1 MAASDELGVQGA
13 VHSIDQGWLAPNIR
27 RAMFAVLIISLT
39 LLYLFVQFRG
49 LSSVTAMDQAQI
61 ARNIASGKGFS
72 TRFIRPLAIW
82 QLGKSKKEI
91 PANQF
96 PDFYQAPLNPI
107 VNALPLLLVKSAW
120 KMTPTDLVYA
130 GDRIIV
136 VVSILFF
143 LLSVGIW
150 YFVGSRLFDSKL
162 SLIACA
168 IILMTDMMWQFSLS
182 GLPQMLMLFLFSGA
196 VWLTVR
202 AMQKRDRVLTVLISL
217 FGAGFLFGFMILAHA
232 LAVWIFLGWLV
243 FAVVYFQ
250 PRGIAAMAALAA
262 VLMVTLPWMARN
274 YSVCGNPFGLS
285 IYAAIA
291 ANGNPEEGYLRSLDD
306 APAVSGSGILSKFK
320 SGVAEQIRGLFAYL
334 GMNLA
339 AGVFFVALMH
349 PFRSPV
355 VSLFRWCI
363 VLMWVG
369 AVIGMGVFGLSG
381 VISSNQLHVL
391 LLPLF
396 VFYGLAFI
404 MVLWSRWDVD
414 YPLFR
419 MVFLSVVVVLCALPM
434 LSNLFSNRGAAIQ
447 WPPYVPPFIGI
458 LGDWYGEKEIIASD
472 MPWAVAWYAQ
482 RKSVLLPESVRAFN
496 RLNDYRVLGE
506 PISGLYLTPITG
518 NLRLFPDIYKGAY
531 KEWALMI
538 TRPPKVDG
546 FALPFYTALP
556 IEGECIIFADRDR
569 WSKPIQ

>member
-1 MAASDELGVQGA
+1 MAVTGEVGVQTA
-13 VHSIDQGWLAPNIR
+13 VHSLEQGRLAPVIR
-27 RAMFAVLIISLT
+27 GAMFAVLIIALT

-49 LSSVTAMDQAQI
+49 FSSITAMDQAQI
-61 ARNIASGKGFS
+61 ARNIASGKGLS
-72 TRFIRPLAIW
+72 TNFIRPLAIW
-82 QLGKSKKEI
+82 QMEQSGKEI
-91 PANQF
+91 PADGF

-136 VVSILFF
+136 VFSILFF
-143 LLSVGIW
+143 LVSVAIW
-150 YFVGSRLFDSKL
+150 YFVGARLFDSRL

-168 IILMTDMMWQFSLS
+168 IILLTDMMWQFSLS

-196 VWLTVR
+196 VWLTVF
-202 AMQKRDRVLTVLISL
+202 AMQKRGSLLAVLASL
-217 FGAGFLFGFMILAHA
+217 FGAGLLFGLMVLASGVA
-232 LAVWIFLGWLV
+232 LWIFLGWLV

-250 PRGIAAMAALAA
+250 PRGIAALAALAA
-262 VLMVTLPWMARN
+262 VLMVTLPWMVRN

-285 IYAAIA
+285 VYSAVSA
-291 ANGNPEEGYLRSLDD
+291 GGSPEEGYLRSLDG
-306 APAVSGSGILSKFK
+306 APPISGSGLFSKLK
-320 SGVAEQIRGLFAYL
+320 SGVSAQIEGLFSFL

-339 AGVFFVALMH
+339 AGAFFLALLH

-355 VSLFRWCI
+355 VSLFRWCV

-369 AVIGMGVFGLSG
+369 AVVGMGIFGLGG

-396 VFYGLAFI
+396 VFYGLAFL
-404 MVLWSRWDVD
+404 MVLWSRWELGM
-414 YPLFR
+414 PLLRTIFLSAV
-419 MVFLSVVVVLCALPM
+419 VFLCSLP
-434 LSNLFSNRGAAIQ
+434 LLATLFSNKGAAIQ

-458 LGDWYGEKEIIASD
+458 LGEWYGEKEIIASD
-472 MPWAVAWYAQ
+472 MPWAVAWYAG

-506 PISGLYLTPITG
+506 PVSGLYLTPITG
-518 NLRLFPDIYKGAY
+518 NLRLFSDIYKGAY
-531 KEWALMI
+531 KEWALLI

-556 IEGECIIFADRDR
+556 IEGECIIFSDRDR
-569 WSKPIQ
+569 WSKPAK

>member
-1 MAASDELGVQGA
+1 MAVSGEVGVQTA
-13 VHSIDQGWLAPNIR
+13 VHSLEQGRLAPIIR
-27 RAMFAVLIISLT
+27 GAMFGVLIIALT

-49 LSSVTAMDQAQI
+49 FSSITAMDQAQI
-61 ARNIASGKGFS
+61 ARNIASGKGVS
-72 TRFIRPLAIW
+72 TKFIRPLAIW
-82 QLGKSKKEI
+82 QLEKSGKEI
-91 PANQF
+91 PVDNF
-96 PDFYQAPLNPI
+96 PDFYQAPLNSI
-107 VNALPLLLVKSAW
+107 VNALPMLLVKSAW

-136 VVSILFF
+136 VFSILFF
-143 LLSVGIW
+143 LLSVAIW

-168 IILMTDMMWQFSLS
+168 IILMTDMMWQFSMS

-196 VWLTVR
+196 IWLTVH
-202 AMQKRDRVLTVLISL
+202 AMQKRDRLVTVLISL
-217 FGAGFLFGFMILAHA
+217 FAAGLLFGFMILAHG

-243 FAVVYFQ
+243 FAAVYFS

-262 VLMVTLPWMARN
+262 VLMVTLPWLVRN

-285 IYAAIA
+285 IYTAVAA
-291 ANGNPEEGYLRSLDD
+291 GGSPEEGYLRSLDD
-306 APAVSGSGILSKFK
+306 APPISGSGLFSKIK
-320 SGVAEQIRGLFAYL
+320 SGVSSQIESLFAFL

-339 AGVFFVALMH
+339 AGAFFLALLH

-355 VSLFRWCI
+355 VSMFRWCV
-363 VLMWVG
+363 VLMWIG
-369 AVIGMGVFGLSG
+369 AVFGMAAFGLEG
-381 VISSNQLHVL
+381 TISSNQLHVL
-391 LLPLF
+391 ILPLF
-396 VFYGLAFI
+396 IFYGLAFL
-404 MVLWSRWDVD
+404 MVLWSRWELNF
-414 YPLFR
+414 PLLRVIFLSAV
-419 MVFLSVVVVLCALPM
+419 VFLCAVPM
-434 LSNLFSNRGAAIQ
+434 LATLFSRGGAAIQ

-496 RLNDYRVLGE
+496 RLNDYRTLGE
-506 PISGLYLTPITG
+506 PVSGLYLTPITG
-518 NLRLFPDIYKGAY
+518 NLRLFSDIYKGAY
-531 KEWALMI
+531 KEWALLI

-569 WSKPIQ
+569 WSKPTQ

>member
-1 MAASDELGVQGA
+1 MAVSSEVGVQTA
-13 VHSIDQGWLAPNIR
+13 VHSIEQGRLAPYIR
-27 RAMFAVLIISLT
+27 GGMFAFLIIALT

-49 LSSVTAMDQAQI
+49 FSTITAMDQAQI

-72 TRFIRPLAIW
+72 TKFIRPLAIW
-82 QLGKSKKEI
+82 QLQQAGKEI
-91 PANQF
+91 PADQF

-136 VVSILFF
+136 VFSILFF

-150 YFVGSRLFDSKL
+150 YFVGVRLFDSKL

-168 IILMTDMMWQFSLS
+168 IILLTDMMWQFSLS

-196 VWLTVR
+196 VWLTVY
-202 AMQKRDRVLTVLISL
+202 AMQKRDQLVTVLISL
-217 FGAGFLFGFMILAHA
+217 FGAGLLFGFMILAHA
-232 LAVWIFLGWLV
+232 LAVWIFMGWLV
-243 FAVVYFQ
+243 FAVVYFP

-262 VLMVTLPWMARN
+262 VLMVTLPWMVRN

-285 IYAAIA
+285 IYAAITS
-291 ANGNPEEGYLRSLDD
+291 GGSPEEGYLRSLDD
-306 APAVSGSGILSKFK
+306 APPISGSGLFAKIKA
-320 SGVAEQIRGLFAYL
+320 GVADQVRSMFGYL
-334 GMNLA
+334 GMSLA
-339 AGVFFVALMH
+339 AGAFFLALLH

-355 VSLFRWCI
+355 ASLFRWCI

-369 AVIGMGVFGLSG
+369 AVFGMGAFGVG
-381 VISSNQLHVL
+381 GIISSNQLHVL

-396 VFYGLAFI
+396 IFYGLAFL
-404 MVLWSRWDVD
+404 MVLWSRWEIN
-414 YPLFR
+414 YPLMR
-419 MVFLSVVVVLCALPM
+419 IMFLSVVVFLCALPM
-434 LSNLFSNRGAAIQ
+434 LAALLSNKGAAIQ

-472 MPWAVAWYAQ
+472 MPWAVAWYAG

-496 RLNDYRVLGE
+496 RLNDYRILGE
-506 PISGLYLTPITG
+506 PVSGLYLTPLTG
-518 NLRLFPDIYKGAY
+518 NLHLFADIYKGAY
-531 KEWALMI
+531 KEWALLI

-556 IEGECIIFADRDR
+556 IEGECIIFSDRDR
-569 WSKPIQ
+569 WSKPNP

>member
-1 MAASDELGVQGA
+1 MAVTGEVGVQTA
-13 VHSIDQGWLAPNIR
+13 VHSLEQGRLAPIIR
-27 RAMFAVLIISLT
+27 GAMFAFLIIALT

-49 LSSVTAMDQAQI
+49 FSSITAMDQAQI
-61 ARNIASGKGFS
+61 ARNIASGKGLS
-72 TRFIRPLAIW
+72 TKFIRPLAIR
-82 QLGKSKKEI
+82 QLEKAGKEI
-91 PANQF
+91 PADNF
-96 PDFYQAPLNPI
+96 PDFFQAPLNPI

-143 LLSVGIW
+143 LMSVAVW
-150 YFVGSRLFDSKL
+150 YFVGARLFDSKL

-196 VWLTVR
+196 MWLTVH
-202 AMQKRDRVLTVLISL
+202 AMHKSDRLVTVLISL
-217 FGAGFLFGFMILAHA
+217 FGAGLLFGLMILAHG

-243 FAVVYFQ
+243 FAGVYFA
-250 PRGIAAMAALAA
+250 PRGVAAMAALAA
-262 VLMVTLPWMARN
+262 VLMVTLPWLVRN
-274 YSVCGNPFGLS
+274 YSVSGNPFGLS
-285 IYAAIA
+285 IYSAITS
-291 ANGNPEEGYLRSLDD
+291 GSPEEGYLRSLDD
-306 APAVSGSGILSKFK
+306 APPVSG
-320 SGVAEQIRGLFAYL
+320 AGLFSKLKAGVSAQVESIFSYL

-339 AGVFFVALMH
+339 AGAFFLALLH
-349 PFRSPV
+349 PFRSPT

-363 VLMWVG
+363 VLMWIG
-369 AVIGMGVFGLSG
+369 AVAGMGAFGLSG

-391 LLPLF
+391 FLPLF
-396 VFYGLAFI
+396 IFYGLAFL
-404 MVLWSRWDVD
+404 MVLWSRWEINF
-414 YPLFR
+414 PLLR
-419 MVFLSVVVVLCALPM
+419 VIFLSVVVFLCAVPM
-434 LSNLFSNRGAAIQ
+434 LATLFSRGGAAIQ

-482 RKSVLLPESVRAFN
+482 RKSVLLPESVRSFN

-506 PISGLYLTPITG
+506 PITGLYLTPITG
-518 NLRLFPDIYKGAY
+518 NLRLFSDIYKGAY
-531 KEWALMI
+531 REWALLI

-569 WSKPIQ
+569 WSKPTP

>member
-1 MAASDELGVQGA
+1 MAVSGEVGVQTA
-13 VHSIDQGWLAPNIR
+13 VHSIEQGRLAPIIR
-27 RAMFAVLIISLT
+27 GAMLAFLIIALT

-49 LSSVTAMDQAQI
+49 FSTVTAMDQAQI
-61 ARNIASGKGFS
+61 ARNIASGKGLS
-72 TRFIRPLAIW
+72 TNFIRPLAIW
-82 QLGKSKKEI
+82 QLEKSGKEI
-91 PANQF
+91 PADLF

-130 GDRIIV
+130 GDKIIATF
-136 VVSILFF
+136 SILFF
-143 LLSVGIW
+143 LLSVGVW
-150 YFVGSRLFDSKL
+150 YFVGARLFDSKL
-162 SLIACA
+162 SLISCA
-168 IILMTDMMWQFSLS
+168 IILTTDMMWQFSLS
-182 GLPQMLMLFLFSGA
+182 GLPQMLMLLLFSGA
-196 VWLTVR
+196 AWLTVN
-202 AMQKRDRVLTVLISL
+202 AMHKRDRLVTVLVSL
-217 FGAGFLFGFMILAHA
+217 FGAGLLFGFMILAHG
-232 LAVWIFLGWLV
+232 LAVWIFLGWMV
-243 FAVVYFQ
+243 FAAVYFS

-262 VLMVTLPWMARN
+262 VLMVTLPWMVRN

-291 ANGNPEEGYLRSLDD
+291 AGGSPEEGYLRSLDD
-306 APAVSGSGILSKFK
+306 APPLSSSGLIAKIK
-320 SGVAEQIRGLFAYL
+320 SGVAEQIKALFGYL

-339 AGVFFVALMH
+339 AGAFFLALMH

-355 VSLFRWCI
+355 ASMFRWC
-363 VLMWVG
+363 VGLMWVG
-369 AVIGMGVFGLSG
+369 AVIGMGAFGLAG

-396 VFYGLAFI
+396 IFYGLAFL
-404 MVLWSRWDVD
+404 MVLWSRWELN
-414 YPLFR
+414 YPLIR
-419 MVFLSVVVVLCALPM
+419 VIFLSVVVFLCALPM
-434 LSNLFSNRGAAIQ
+434 LASLFSNKGAAIQ

-458 LGDWYGEKEIIASD
+458 LGDWFGEKEIIASD

-506 PISGLYLTPITG
+506 PVSGLYLTPLTG
-518 NLRLFPDIYKGAY
+518 NLRLFSDIYKGAY
-531 KEWALMI
+531 KEWALLI

-556 IEGECIIFADRDR
+556 IEGECTIFSDRDR
-569 WSKPIQ
+569 WSKAGP

>member
-1 MAASDELGVQGA
+1 MAVSGEVGVQSA
-13 VHSIDQGWLAPNIR
+13 VHSIEQGRLAPIIR
-27 RAMFAVLIISLT
+27 GAMFGALIIALT

-49 LSSVTAMDQAQI
+49 FSSITAMDQAQI
-61 ARNIASGKGFS
+61 ARNIASGKGIS
-72 TRFIRPLAIW
+72 TKFIRPLAIW
-82 QLGKSKKEI
+82 QLEKAGKAI
-91 PANQF
+91 PTDEF

-136 VVSILFF
+136 AFSILFF
-143 LLSVGIW
+143 LLSVAIW
-150 YFVGSRLFDSKL
+150 YFVGSRLFDGKL
-162 SLIACA
+162 ALIGCA

-196 VWLTVR
+196 TWLTVH
-202 AMQKRDRVLTVLISL
+202 AMHKRDRLLTVLISL
-217 FGAGFLFGFMILAHA
+217 FGAGLLFGFMILAHG
-232 LAVWIFLGWLV
+232 LAAWIFLGWLV
-243 FAVVYFQ
+243 FAAVYFS

-262 VLMVTLPWMARN
+262 VLMVTLPWMVRN

-285 IYAAIA
+285 IYSAVAA
-291 ANGNPEEGYLRSLDD
+291 GGTPEEGYLRSLED
-306 APAVSGSGILSKFK
+306 APPISGSGLFSKIK
-320 SGVAEQIRGLFAYL
+320 SGVSSQVESLFAFL

-339 AGVFFVALMH
+339 AGAFFLALLH

-355 VSLFRWCI
+355 VSMFRWCV
-363 VLMWVG
+363 VLMWIG
-369 AVIGMGVFGLSG
+369 AVVGMAAFGVAGT
-381 VISSNQLHVL
+381 ISSNQLHVL
-391 LLPLF
+391 ILPLF
-396 VFYGLAFI
+396 ILYGLAFL
-404 MVLWSRWDVD
+404 MVLWSRWELNF
-414 YPLFR
+414 PLLR
-419 MVFLSVVVVLCALPM
+419 VIFLSVVVFLCAVPM
-434 LSNLFSNRGAAIQ
+434 LATLFSRGGGAIQ

-506 PISGLYLTPITG
+506 PLTGLYLTPITG
-518 NLRLFPDIYKGAY
+518 NLRLFSDIYKGGY
-531 KEWALMI
+531 KEWALLI

-569 WSKPIQ
+569 WSKPAQ